1 MKQIKMIL
9 IILLLTFTTS
19 CYNYVEVNEIAIVEG
34 IAIDYLDNKYQ
45 LILEIID
52 IKTDNENSYLIEEQS
67 PNLNEAFNKVK
78 DLSSKKISMSHL
90 ETVILS
96 KNVLLNHIDDI
107 ANYFIN
113 QNDITTNFYL
123 VYSNNPKEIL
133 TNKNNYYPINTK
145 TITDNLDKDKNK
157 KYQFDYI
164 YTSIKEKKIFEIP
177 KVSLED
183 NNIKIEK
190 ETIKDEKW
198 YSNKFYY

>member
-52 IKTDNENSYLIEEQS
+52 IKSDNENSYLIEEQS
-67 PNLNEAFNKVK
+67 SNLNEAFNKIK

-164 YTSIKEKKIFEIP
+164 YTSVKEEKTFEIP

-190 ETIKDEKW
+190 ETIKYEK
-198 YSNKFYY
+198 

>member
-9 IILLLTFTTS
+9 TILLLTFTTS

-34 IAIDYLDNKYQ
+34 ISIDYLDNKYQ

-52 IKTDNENSYLIEEQS
+52 IKSDNENSYLIEEQS
-67 PNLNEAFNKVK
+67 SNLNEAFNKVK

-96 KNVLLNHIDDI
+96 KNILLNHIDDI

-190 ETIKDEKW
+190 ETIKYEK
-198 YSNKFYY
+198 